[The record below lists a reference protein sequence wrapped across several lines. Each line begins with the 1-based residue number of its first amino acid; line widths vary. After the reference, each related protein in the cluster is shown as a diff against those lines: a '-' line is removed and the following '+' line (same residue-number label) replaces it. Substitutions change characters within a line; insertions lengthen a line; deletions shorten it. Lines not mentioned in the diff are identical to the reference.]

1 MIDDEEKG
9 RDSLPRCEKSMS
21 LQQGRSPPTELG
33 KEMERQD
40 FVPQRPLP
48 VPRLPLPSCRL
59 QGNGYEHNIWEA
71 HKSFK
76 CVLSAMENC
85 LNIERYFT

>member
-1 MIDDEEKG
+1 MDGIEWTDGMIDDEEKG

-40 FVPQRPLP
+40 FVPQKPGRLASLLLP
-48 VPRLPLPSCRL
+48 VPCLPLPSSRL
-59 QGNGYEHNIWEA
+59 QGDYSTEFRHE
-71 HKSFK
+71 
-76 CVLSAMENC
+76 
-85 LNIERYFT
+85 IE